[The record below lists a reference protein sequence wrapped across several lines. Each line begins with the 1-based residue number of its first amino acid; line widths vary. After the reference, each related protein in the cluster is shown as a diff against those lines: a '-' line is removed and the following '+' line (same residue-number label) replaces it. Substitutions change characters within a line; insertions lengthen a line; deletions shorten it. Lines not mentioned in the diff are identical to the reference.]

1 MKTVNDL
8 ELNQCLTRAAQLLP
22 IVSEFVRQG
31 QLRSAAEKAS
41 DLQVVTRNLD
51 WRIQEL
57 LTEKEPK

>member
-8 ELNQCLTRAAQLLP
+8 ELNENLTRAAQLLP
-22 IVSEFVRQG
+22 IVSEFVRQR

-41 DLQVVTRNLD
+41 DLVAVVRNLD

-57 LTEKEPK
+57 LTKEQK